1 MKIVRCH
8 RVGRYIP
15 GQVRSIIIKLHFI
28 GDRQIILQS
37 VPALRGTGVY
47 INEHYSSE
55 TKTNRNALHP
65 MLKAAHNKAIYKD
78 KVSIHVNR
86 LVLNGK
92 TYTINNLDTL
102 PADLNPGHLAT
113 NDSVPGL
120 IRFFGRA
127 SHFSNFYPSIVIIDG
142 VRYINNEQYY
152 QSMKSEEF
160 CDDSNAAETLSKCTN
175 YSLVTN
181 IETTDI

>member
-15 GQVRSIIIKLHFI
+15 GQVRSIIIKLHFF
-28 GDRQIILQS
+28 GDRQIILQIA
-37 VPALRGTGVY
+37 PALTVTGVY
-47 INEHYSSE
+47 INDYSSE
-55 TKTNRNALHP
+55 TKINRKALYP
-65 MLKAAHNKAIYKD
+65 VLKAARNKAIYKD
-78 KVSIHVNR
+78 KVSIHVDR

-120 IRFFGRA
+120 IRFFSRA
-127 SHFSNFYPSIVIIDG
+127 SHFSNFHPSPFTINGI
-142 VRYINNEQYY
+142 RYINNEQYH
-152 QSMKSEEF
+152 QWMKSEEF
-160 CDDSNAAETLSKCTN
+160 CDDANAAE
-175 YSLVTN
+175 
-181 IETTDI
+181 IR